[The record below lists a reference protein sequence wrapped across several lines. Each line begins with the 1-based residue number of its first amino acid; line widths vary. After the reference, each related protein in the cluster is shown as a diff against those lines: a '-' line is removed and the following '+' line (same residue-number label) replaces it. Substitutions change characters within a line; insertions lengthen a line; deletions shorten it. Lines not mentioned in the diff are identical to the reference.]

1 IVHSGCVSSLV
12 TSAVSCR
19 DGGHMNVWS
28 GLKYRLE
35 GLSSLFAAALA
46 ASAFLALMSTE
57 ALKAAPS
64 TQPSAG
70 FYQQRNLVSDQP
82 GVALLTD
89 TNLVNPWGIALNPNG
104 AAFWISNNGTGTSTL
119 FLGDVNGSPFTKVN
133 TLTVTVPGR
142 FNPGSVFNSPPDFVV
157 KSGAASGAAAFLW
170 ASQVGVISGWNA
182 GVPPPPP
189 SHNA

>member
-1 IVHSGCVSSLV
+1 
-12 TSAVSCR
+12 
-19 DGGHMNVWS
+19 MNVWS

-35 GLSSLFAAALA
+35 VVSSLVAAGLA

-64 TQPSAG
+64 TPPSAG

-89 TNLVNPWGIALNPNG
+89 SDLVNAWGIALSPTG

-119 FLGDVNGSPFTKVN
+119 YVGDVNGSAFT
-133 TLTVTVPGR
+133 
-142 FNPGSVFNSPPDFVV
+142 SPT
-157 KSGAASGAAAFLW
+157 
-170 ASQVGVISGWNA
+170 
-182 GVPPPPP
+182 
-189 SHNA
+189 